1 MIIRKSQI
9 RVDESNLKNGRG
21 VVKREFI
28 VEGEN
33 LRNKA
38 KLFSKITI
46 PKGNSIGMHDHVD
59 DFEIYYILSGKGK
72 VLDNGQE
79 VEVSEGDA
87 IYTADG
93 ADFNR
98 IQDFIENVVIA
109 GQDSHKEAC
118 EKVFKKYLDYYTD
131 LGKLASESIYDEF
144 LKEFEV
150 SK

>member
-87 IYTADG
+87 IYC
-93 ADFNR
+93 R
-98 IQDFIENVVIA
+98 W
-109 GQDSHKEAC
+109 K
-118 EKVFKKYLDYYTD
+118 
-131 LGKLASESIYDEF
+131 
-144 LKEFEV
+144 
-150 SK
+150 

>member
-21 VVKREFI
+21 LVKREFI

-72 VLDNGQE
+72 VLDHGQE
-79 VEVSEGDA
+79 VEVSAGDA

-93 ADFNR
+93 NKHC
-98 IQDFIENVVIA
+98 IENIGEEDLVFIATVIN
-109 GQDSHKEAC
+109 E
-118 EKVFKKYLDYYTD
+118 
-131 LGKLASESIYDEF
+131 
-144 LKEFEV
+144 
-150 SK
+150 

>member
-1 MIIRKSQI
+1 MIKNVLKGGTYMIIRKSQI

-21 VVKREFI
+21 LVKREFI

-72 VLDNGQE
+72 VLDTGQE

-93 ADFNR
+93 NKHC
-98 IQDFIENVVIA
+98 IENIGEEDLVFIATVIN
-109 GQDSHKEAC
+109 E
-118 EKVFKKYLDYYTD
+118 
-131 LGKLASESIYDEF
+131 
-144 LKEFEV
+144 
-150 SK
+150 

>member
-21 VVKREFI
+21 LVKREFI

-79 VEVSEGDA
+79 VEVIEGDA

-93 ADFNR
+93 NKHC
-98 IQDFIENVVIA
+98 IENIGEEDLVFIATVIN
-109 GQDSHKEAC
+109 E
-118 EKVFKKYLDYYTD
+118 
-131 LGKLASESIYDEF
+131 
-144 LKEFEV
+144 
-150 SK
+150 